1 MGGGNEEKE
10 GHIFFLAFILVL
22 QKLLGNVTVLITN
35 SICYE
40 KYLYVQFRAIP
51 TDCLSCAN
59 PLISY

>member
-1 MGGGNEEKE
+1 MSGGTEEKE
-10 GHIFFLAFILVL
+10 GHIFFLFFL

-51 TDCLSCAN
+51 ADCLSCTN
-59 PLISY
+59 PLI